1 MKEYWEQA
9 ERLRRRINRKINEIH
24 VLRQRAEGMNGSS
37 SNDMPR
43 SSSPD
48 RCKMEVTVFKIMALE
63 QEVTEI
69 QAEYDALLNDMEQR
83 ISSIDDADERDLL
96 IKRYLEFKTW
106 ATIAA
111 EFGYSEQSIYRLHAR
126 AVKKLRVRESS

>member
-24 VLRQRAEGMNGSS
+24 VLRQRAEGMNSS
-37 SNDMPR
+37 GSNDMPR

-106 ATIAA
+106 DTIAA

>member
-24 VLRQRAEGMNGSS
+24 VLRQRAEGMNGTG

-48 RCKMEVTVFKIMALE
+48 RCKMEVTVF
-63 QEVTEI
+63 
-69 QAEYDALLNDMEQR
+69 
-83 ISSIDDADERDLL
+83 
-96 IKRYLEFKTW
+96 
-106 ATIAA
+106 
-111 EFGYSEQSIYRLHAR
+111 
-126 AVKKLRVRESS
+126 

>member
-24 VLRQRAEGMNGSS
+24 VLRQRAEGMNGTG

-48 RCKMEVTVFKIMALE
+48 RSKMEVTVFKIMALE

-83 ISSIDDADERDLL
+83 ISGIDDADERDLL

-106 ATIAA
+106 AIIAA
-111 EFGYSEQSIYRLHAR
+111 EFGYSEQSIYRLHVR

>member
-24 VLRQRAEGMNGSS
+24 VLRQRAEGMNGSG

-106 ATIAA
+106 AIIAA

>member
-1 MKEYWEQA
+1 MTERA
-9 ERLRRRINRKINEIH
+9 ERIEGEKIKAQK
-24 VLRQRAEGMNGSS
+24 LAAES
-37 SNDMPR
+37 
-43 SSSPD
+43 
-48 RCKMEVTVFKIMALE
+48 E
-63 QEVTEI
+63 QKK
-69 QAEYDALLNDMEQR
+69 AEYDALLNDMEQR

>member
-24 VLRQRAEGMNGSS
+24 VLRQRAEGMNGTSS
-37 SNDMPR
+37 DAMPR

>member
-24 VLRQRAEGMNGSS
+24 VLRQRAEGMNGSG

-48 RCKMEVTVFKIMALE
+48 RSKMEVTVFKIMALE

-111 EFGYSEQSIYRLHAR
+111 EFGYSEQSIYRLHAK

>member
-24 VLRQRAEGMNGSS
+24 VLRQRAEGMNGTGST
-37 SNDMPR
+37 DMPR

-83 ISSIDDADERDLL
+83 ISGIDDADERDLL